1 MYLPNTPEDRAL
13 GAFIGLAVGDA
24 LGAAVEFQKKGT
36 YEPLTTYRDGGPFN
50 LTGGQWTDDTSQA
63 ICIAEW
69 LQGQNPVTYGLRN
82 RFAEW
87 LFSGKNSST
96 DVAFDVGRATG
107 KVLMEHRAGEV
118 NPETLANS
126 GGNGAIMRLA
136 PVALKYRNDLTKGLF
151 YAEMSG
157 NSTHRHQSSKDS
169 VRLLFTLLVG
179 AIHKS
184 CLRTDFIE
192 FACLL
197 LPVKSELR
205 AQVLKLLDPNQH
217 TEEIINIDGYSVTTL
232 LAAMQALLNTD
243 SFESC
248 VLNAVNRGGDTDS
261 VGAVAGQL
269 AGAVYGYSEIPRKF
283 LTKLWDHD
291 RLVQLATALID

>member
-1 MYLPNTPEDRAL
+1 MYPPNTPEDRAL
-13 GAFIGLAVGDA
+13 GAFIGLAIGDA
-24 LGAAVEFQKKGT
+24 LGAAVEFRKKGS
-36 YEPLTTYRDGGPFN
+36 YEPLTDYRDGGPFN
-50 LTGGQWTDDTSQA
+50 LIGGQWTDDTSQA

-69 LQGQNPVTYGLRN
+69 LLDHNPTTYNLRN
-82 RFAEW
+82 RFSEW

-96 DVAFDVGRATG
+96 GEAFDVGQATS
-107 KVLMEHRAGEV
+107 KVLIEHRAGKV

-169 VRLLFTLLVG
+169 VRLLFTLLVR
-179 AIHKS
+179 AINKS
-184 CLRTDFIE
+184 ELSTDFIE

-197 LPVKSELR
+197 LPVESELR
-205 AQVLKLLDPNQH
+205 AQVLKLLDPKQH
-217 TEEIINIDGYSVTTL
+217 TKEITDIDGYSITTL
-232 LAAMQALLNTD
+232 LAALQALVNTD

-269 AGAVYGYSEIPRKF
+269 AGAVYGYSKIPQKF

-291 RLVQLATALID
+291 CLVQLANALIN